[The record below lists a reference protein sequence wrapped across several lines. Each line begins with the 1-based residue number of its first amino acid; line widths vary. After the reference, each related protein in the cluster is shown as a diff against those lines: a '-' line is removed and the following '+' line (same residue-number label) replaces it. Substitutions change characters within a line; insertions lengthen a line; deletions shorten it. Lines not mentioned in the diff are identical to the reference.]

1 MTKRSLPLQEAMRL
15 LPNDA
20 LVHTELG
27 VSYAGLGRDKDA
39 ADAYR
44 ASIRLDPNNAQT
56 HYNLGLS
63 YVKLGDRAG
72 AEQEYQILLTMDPEK
87 ARTLRAQIN

>member
-1 MTKRSLPLQEAMRL
+1 M

-27 VSYAGLGRDKDA
+27 VTYAGLGRDKDA
-39 ADAYR
+39 AEAYK
-44 ASIRLDPNNAQT
+44 ASIRLDPKNAQT

-72 AEQEYQILLTMDPEK
+72 AEQEYQILLTMDSEK
-87 ARTLRAQIN
+87 ARNLRAHID

>member
-1 MTKRSLPLQEAMRL
+1 LAL
-15 LPNDA
+15 LKVD
-20 LVHTELG
+20 G
-27 VSYAGLGRDKDA
+27 
-39 ADAYR
+39 
-44 ASIRLDPNNAQT
+44 NNFP
-56 HYNLGLS
+56 